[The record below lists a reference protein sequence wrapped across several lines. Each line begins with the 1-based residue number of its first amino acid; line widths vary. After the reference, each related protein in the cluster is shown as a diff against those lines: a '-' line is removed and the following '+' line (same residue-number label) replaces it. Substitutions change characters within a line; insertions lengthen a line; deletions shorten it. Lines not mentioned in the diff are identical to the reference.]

1 MQENIEREKGDLKQ
15 AKEESEARFNMEI
28 RSLKENLLGSRKE
41 IDSRQSKIDEL
52 QNAISGME
60 KEKEN
65 LRGDVAGKILINY

>member
-65 LRGDVAGKILINY
+65 LRGDVAGEILMNY